1 MSFRTIIFWSGVI
14 ICVLLVYKHPD
25 SVGHLFHSVGGI
37 FSQGASSLSQIIN
50 SA

>member
-1 MSFRTIIFWSGVI
+1 MSFRTILFWSGVAI
-14 ICVLLVYKHPD
+14 AVLLVFKHPD
-25 SVGHLFHSVGGI
+25 SVGHLVHTVAGV